1 MACVLFAAIALTAAV
16 DLTLY
21 AQSAVC
27 IPILLLILLA
37 RSAFLR
43 TQRVELQSLL
53 RLFASL
59 LGTYVTL
66 RYLFWRSF
74 ETLNYDDLGS
84 FIGTLALYGA
94 ELYGIALYFLGLF
107 VNANPL
113 RRELPALPTEQQ
125 DSLPTVD
132 VLITSYDEDPDL
144 IETTLLA
151 TRSIAYPQHKLQI
164 YLLDDGGTLASRF
177 SSDPVKRASAQQRH
191 NTLIQICYAARAT
204 YLTRIVNE
212 HAKSG
217 NLNSALRQ
225 STGEFVLVLD
235 ADHIPTVDILEKTVP
250 LMLRDKKLF
259 LVQTPHYFVTPD
271 PVERNLQ
278 TFHQMPSENEMF
290 YSVIQPGLDFWDSSI
305 FCGSAALLR
314 RSHLERID
322 GFASDTVTEDAETSL
337 KLHNLG
343 LRSAYVSTPVTAG
356 LQPGTFVD
364 FVRQR
369 VRWAQGMTQIFM
381 LHNPLF
387 MSGLQPWQRLSYL
400 NALLFW
406 FFGFARLVFILAPS
420 AYLIFGWK
428 IYDANLPQVLAF
440 TLPHIIASWIIT
452 DLLFGRHR
460 WPFISELY
468 EYMLSIFTTFAVFKT
483 IINPRSPHFT
493 VTPKNVHTDTDSISK
508 FVAPFY
514 VLLMIVIV
522 SFALGIWRYGMYP
535 DQSDSI
541 IISLVWESFN
551 LVILL
556 GALGALLER
565 RQRRHSPRL
574 NLDLAVELVAT
585 SARTAGILTDMS
597 IRGGRL
603 CVTQNDAS
611 LFTLGS
617 PIELVIYGQQ
627 PRSPLRLSA
636 KVSGLPK
643 TRHSHME
650 FTIKFD
656 AANTAA
662 KTDIIALL
670 YGSSTRWAAELTQR
684 DRPVGVLPGLAFL
697 VFKGTVHT
705 VYHLGWLIR
714 HGLRYF
720 FRADKPS
727 QPTPRP
733 LPAKD

>member
-16 DLTLY
+16 DLTLF

-43 TQRVELQSLL
+43 TQRTDLQSLL

-74 ETLNYDDLGS
+74 ETLNYHDLAS
-84 FIGTLALYGA
+84 FLGALTLYGA

-107 VNANPL
+107 VNTNPL
-113 RRELPALPTEQQ
+113 HRTVPALPADQNL
-125 DSLPTVD
+125 LPTVD

-151 TRSIAYPQHKLQI
+151 TRSIAYPQDKLRI

-177 SSDPVKRASAQQRH
+177 SADPQKRALAHQRYD
-191 NTLIQICYAARAT
+191 TLIRLCHAARAT

-225 STGEFVLVLD
+225 SDGEYVLVLD

-250 LMLRDKKLF
+250 LFLQDKKLF

-271 PVERNLQ
+271 PIERNLQ

-290 YSVIQPGLDFWDSSI
+290 YSVIQPGLDFWDSAI

-314 RSHLERID
+314 RRHLERIG

-337 KLHNLG
+337 KLHSLG
-343 LRSAYVSTPVTAG
+343 LRSAYVPTPVTAG

-369 VRWAQGMTQIFM
+369 VRWAQGMTQIFL

-387 MSGLQPWQRLSYL
+387 KRGLRPWQRLSYL
-400 NALLFW
+400 NALFFW

-428 IYDANLPQVLAF
+428 IYDANLTQVLAF

-468 EYMLSIFTTFAVFKT
+468 EYMLSVFTTFAVIKT
-483 IINPRSPHFT
+483 MLKPHSPHFV
-493 VTPKNVHTDTDSISK
+493 VTPKNVHTDTDSVSK

-514 VLLMIVIV
+514 VLLIIVTISIAAGV
-522 SFALGIWRYGMYP
+522 WRYDAYP
-535 DQSDSI
+535 NQSDSV
-541 IISLVWESFN
+541 IISLVWECFN

-556 GALGALLER
+556 GAIGALLER
-565 RQRRHSPRL
+565 RQRLHVPRL
-574 NLDLAVELVAT
+574 NMDLAVELGTA
-585 SARTAGILTDMS
+585 SARTAGILYDMS
-597 IRGGRL
+597 IHGGRL
-603 CVTQNDAS
+603 GVTRNDAA

-617 PIELVIYGQQ
+617 RTELVIYGEQ
-627 PRSPLRLSA
+627 PRSPLHLA
-636 KVSGLPK
+636 AEVNGLPHS
-643 TRHSHME
+643 RHGHIE
-650 FTIKFD
+650 FTVKFI
-656 AANTAA
+656 ASSTAA

-670 YGSSTRWAAELTQR
+670 YGSSSRWAAELTQR
-684 DRPVGVLPGLAFL
+684 DRPVGVLSGLIFL
-697 VFKGTVHT
+697 VFKGTLHT
-705 VYHLGWLIR
+705 LYHVWWLIR
-714 HGLRYF
+714 HGPFYF
-720 FRADKPS
+720 FRANQSSP
-727 QPTPRP
+727 PAPRS
-733 LPAKD
+733 LPAND